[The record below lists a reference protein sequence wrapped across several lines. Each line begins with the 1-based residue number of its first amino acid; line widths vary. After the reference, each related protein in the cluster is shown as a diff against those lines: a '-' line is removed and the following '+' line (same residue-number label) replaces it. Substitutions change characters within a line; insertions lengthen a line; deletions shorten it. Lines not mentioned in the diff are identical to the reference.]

1 MREFV
6 ESLLLPQ
13 IMIDGFL
20 GLQPRMD
27 GLKIRPSLPKDWPSL
42 TITRIA
48 FQGAIYSITAA
59 ADGTITVECTGGALF
74 KPGLLF
80 PPDGAWK
87 DAQGQTFSV
96 QQAAK
101 GLPLPAMPGESLRL
115 IPTTSK

>member
-1 MREFV
+1 
-6 ESLLLPQ
+6 
-13 IMIDGFL
+13 
-20 GLQPRMD
+20 
-27 GLKIRPSLPKDWPSL
+27 
-42 TITRIA
+42 
-48 FQGAIYSITAA
+48 
-59 ADGTITVECTGGALF
+59 VECTGGALF